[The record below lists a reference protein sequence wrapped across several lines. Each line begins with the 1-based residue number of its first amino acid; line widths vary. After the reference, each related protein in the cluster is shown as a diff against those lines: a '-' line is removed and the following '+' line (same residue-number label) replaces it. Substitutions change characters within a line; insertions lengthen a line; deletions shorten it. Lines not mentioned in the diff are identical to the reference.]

1 MSVLPFLAVATV
13 GAVIATLLRDIR
25 RLGTLTGLGAVVVA
39 LAAACFISPDAPL
52 TIGGGA
58 LAGSDHLRLVLTLC
72 LTGGLLV
79 LVVARLATW
88 QPSAPG
94 ALLGGAAGIGLALG
108 LAGTPPGLLGAAA
121 ATIAA
126 SVLALGSP
134 AAPSRIRA
142 LARELRGAAT
152 SLVIGLI
159 AAGIMPGAAPAP
171 GAVPAEPAA
180 AALVLLGMAL
190 IVAHRFGAIPLHARV
205 SRLAD
210 AAPSGALPILAAWI
224 PAAWGLVILGWAP
237 VALGP
242 SSAGLGLE
250 RGLVVTLALATLLL
264 GTVAALIQDEVE
276 HVVAYTIVADA
287 GVALLALAARDPAA
301 RDAARAW
308 VLVFATTRTA
318 MIGWT
323 IAFRAAFGTGRLRDT
338 TGWLRRGPVLGV
350 ALAGILLAAVGWP
363 GLLAWD
369 ARLAILQSATAG
381 PALLLAYAGSLGTG
395 PAIHEFW
402 QTYSQPSTVVTAAS
416 GDLPHDQVVALA
428 AGAFGTGGGPTPR
441 YLPAPAI
448 PAGERTLRASRPST
462 QAQLVLGVPAI
473 ARDHPDQWTLSVLNA
488 VLGDGMSSRLFLE
501 VREELGLAYDVGS
514 SIVAYSDAGV
524 LSIYAGVDP
533 GRIRPTIAAV
543 LAELARL
550 RDEDVSD
557 REMAKV
563 KAYLAGRLEVRLDET
578 RYLASWVGT
587 QEALHDRV
595 LTPDEA
601 LAAIEAVTI
610 ADVRTLAC
618 RLFHDEALRLAVV
631 APPGKGR
638 ALESTLRLPVRRS
651 PARR

>member
-1 MSVLPFLAVATV
+1 MSVLPFLATAIV
-13 GAVIATLLRDIR
+13 GAVIATLLREFR
-25 RLGTLTGLGAVVVA
+25 RLGTLAGLGAVVVA
-39 LAAACFISPDAPL
+39 LAAAGLINPDTPL
-52 TIGGGA
+52 SIGGGA

-72 LTGGLLV
+72 LAGGLLV
-79 LVVARLATW
+79 LIVARLATW

-94 ALLGGAAGIGLALG
+94 ALLGGAAGISFALG

-210 AAPSGALPILAAWI
+210 AAPSGALPILAAWL

-237 VALGP
+237 AALGP

-250 RGLVVTLALATLLL
+250 RGLIVTLALATLLL

-287 GVALLALAARDPAA
+287 GVALLALAALDPAA

-338 TGWLRRGPVLGV
+338 TGWLRRGPALGV

-395 PAIHEFW
+395 AAICRLLVVGGGRPSPIVAGSLGELPRLPERPPAGAAAPVTDGPPPVGAIARAAARARRLRVAAG
-402 QTYSQPSTVVTAAS
+402 VVGRDARRTLELNRVPLRAFAVILL
-416 GDLPHDQVVALA
+416 GGLALLTA
-428 AGAFGTGGGPTPR
+428 AGAFGIDAAARAPGPVLPSLSPFVGG
-441 YLPAPAI
+441 
-448 PAGERTLRASRPST
+448 
-462 QAQLVLGVPAI
+462 
-473 ARDHPDQWTLSVLNA
+473 
-488 VLGDGMSSRLFLE
+488 
-501 VREELGLAYDVGS
+501 
-514 SIVAYSDAGV
+514 
-524 LSIYAGVDP
+524 
-533 GRIRPTIAAV
+533 
-543 LAELARL
+543 
-550 RDEDVSD
+550 
-557 REMAKV
+557 
-563 KAYLAGRLEVRLDET
+563 
-578 RYLASWVGT
+578 
-587 QEALHDRV
+587 
-595 LTPDEA
+595 
-601 LAAIEAVTI
+601 
-610 ADVRTLAC
+610 
-618 RLFHDEALRLAVV
+618 
-631 APPGKGR
+631 
-638 ALESTLRLPVRRS
+638 
-651 PARR
+651 

>member
-1 MSVLPFLAVATV
+1 MSVLPFLAVAIV

-25 RLGTLTGLGAVVVA
+25 RLGTIAGLGAVVVA
-39 LAAACFISPDAPL
+39 LAAACFINPDTPL
-52 TIGGGA
+52 SIGGGA

-72 LTGGLLV
+72 LAGGLLV

-190 IVAHRFGAIPLHARV
+190 VVAHRFGAIPLHARV

-210 AAPSGALPILAAWI
+210 AAPSGALPILAAWL

-237 VALGP
+237 AALGP

-276 HVVAYTIVADA
+276 HVVAYTVVADA
-287 GVALLALAARDPAA
+287 GVALLALAALDPAA

-323 IAFRAAFGTGRLRDT
+323 IAFRAAFGTGRLCDT
-338 TGWLRRGPVLGV
+338 TGWLRRAPALGV
-350 ALAGILLAAVGWP
+350 ALAAILLAAVGWP

-395 PAIHEFW
+395 AAICRLLVVGGGRPSAIVAGSLGELPRLPAR
-402 QTYSQPSTVVTAAS
+402 PVTGAAAPVTN
-416 GDLPHDQVVALA
+416 GAPPVGAIARAGARARWLRVAAGAVGRDARRTLELNRVPLRAFAVIMLGGLALLTA
-428 AGAFGTGGGPTPR
+428 AGAFGIDAAARAPGPVLPSLSPFVGG
-441 YLPAPAI
+441 
-448 PAGERTLRASRPST
+448 
-462 QAQLVLGVPAI
+462 
-473 ARDHPDQWTLSVLNA
+473 
-488 VLGDGMSSRLFLE
+488 
-501 VREELGLAYDVGS
+501 
-514 SIVAYSDAGV
+514 
-524 LSIYAGVDP
+524 
-533 GRIRPTIAAV
+533 
-543 LAELARL
+543 
-550 RDEDVSD
+550 
-557 REMAKV
+557 
-563 KAYLAGRLEVRLDET
+563 
-578 RYLASWVGT
+578 
-587 QEALHDRV
+587 
-595 LTPDEA
+595 
-601 LAAIEAVTI
+601 
-610 ADVRTLAC
+610 
-618 RLFHDEALRLAVV
+618 
-631 APPGKGR
+631 
-638 ALESTLRLPVRRS
+638 
-651 PARR
+651 

>member
-1 MSVLPFLAVATV
+1 MSVLPFLAVAIV

-25 RLGTLTGLGAVVVA
+25 RLGTIAGLGAVVVA
-39 LAAACFISPDAPL
+39 LAAACFINPDTPL
-52 TIGGGA
+52 SIGGGA

-72 LTGGLLV
+72 LAGGLLV

-210 AAPSGALPILAAWI
+210 AAPSGALPILAAWL

-237 VALGP
+237 AALGP

-250 RGLVVTLALATLLL
+250 RGLIVTLALATLLL

-287 GVALLALAARDPAA
+287 GVALLALAALDPAA

-338 TGWLRRGPVLGV
+338 TGWLRRAPALGV
-350 ALAGILLAAVGWP
+350 ALTGILVAAVGWP

-395 PAIHEFW
+395 AAICRLLVVGGGRPSPIVAGSLGELPRLPERPPAGAAAPVTDGAPPVGAIARARARARRLRVAAA
-402 QTYSQPSTVVTAAS
+402 VVGRDARRTLELNRVPLRAFAVILL
-416 GDLPHDQVVALA
+416 GGLALLTA
-428 AGAFGTGGGPTPR
+428 AGAFGIDAAARAPGPVLPSLSPFVGG
-441 YLPAPAI
+441 
-448 PAGERTLRASRPST
+448 
-462 QAQLVLGVPAI
+462 
-473 ARDHPDQWTLSVLNA
+473 
-488 VLGDGMSSRLFLE
+488 
-501 VREELGLAYDVGS
+501 
-514 SIVAYSDAGV
+514 
-524 LSIYAGVDP
+524 
-533 GRIRPTIAAV
+533 
-543 LAELARL
+543 
-550 RDEDVSD
+550 
-557 REMAKV
+557 
-563 KAYLAGRLEVRLDET
+563 
-578 RYLASWVGT
+578 
-587 QEALHDRV
+587 
-595 LTPDEA
+595 
-601 LAAIEAVTI
+601 
-610 ADVRTLAC
+610 
-618 RLFHDEALRLAVV
+618 
-631 APPGKGR
+631 
-638 ALESTLRLPVRRS
+638 
-651 PARR
+651 

>member
-1 MSVLPFLAVATV
+1 MSLLPFLAVAIV
-13 GAVIATLLRDIR
+13 GTVIATLLRDIR
-25 RLGTLTGLGAVVVA
+25 RLGTLVGLGAVVVA
-39 LAAACFISPDAPL
+39 LAAACLINPDTPL
-52 TIGGGA
+52 GIGGGA

-72 LTGGLLV
+72 LGGGLLV
-79 LVVARLATW
+79 LVVARLSTW

-126 SVLALGSP
+126 SAIALGSP

-159 AAGIMPGAAPAP
+159 AAGIVPGTAAARAP
-171 GAVPAEPAA
+171 GAGPAEPAA

-190 IVAHRFGAIPLHARV
+190 VVAHRFGAIPLHARV

-210 AAPSGALPILAAWI
+210 AAPSGALPILAAWL

-237 VALGP
+237 AALGP

-250 RGLVVTLALATLLL
+250 RSLVVTLALATLLL

-287 GVALLALAARDPAA
+287 GVALLALAALDPAA

-338 TGWLRRGPVLGV
+338 TGWLRRAPALGV
-350 ALAGILLAAVGWP
+350 ALAGILVAAVGWP
-363 GLLAWD
+363 GLLTWD

-395 PAIHEFW
+395 AAIFRLLVVGGGRPSAIVAGSLGELPRLPARPVAGAAAAVTDGAPPVGAIA
-402 QTYSQPSTVVTAAS
+402 TAGALARAGALASRLRVAAPAVSQ
-416 GDLPHDQVVALA
+416 DALRTLELNRVPLRAFAVILLGGLALLTA
-428 AGAFGTGGGPTPR
+428 AGAFGIDAAARAPGPVLPSLSPFVGG
-441 YLPAPAI
+441 
-448 PAGERTLRASRPST
+448 
-462 QAQLVLGVPAI
+462 
-473 ARDHPDQWTLSVLNA
+473 
-488 VLGDGMSSRLFLE
+488 
-501 VREELGLAYDVGS
+501 
-514 SIVAYSDAGV
+514 
-524 LSIYAGVDP
+524 
-533 GRIRPTIAAV
+533 
-543 LAELARL
+543 
-550 RDEDVSD
+550 
-557 REMAKV
+557 
-563 KAYLAGRLEVRLDET
+563 
-578 RYLASWVGT
+578 
-587 QEALHDRV
+587 
-595 LTPDEA
+595 
-601 LAAIEAVTI
+601 
-610 ADVRTLAC
+610 
-618 RLFHDEALRLAVV
+618 
-631 APPGKGR
+631 
-638 ALESTLRLPVRRS
+638 
-651 PARR
+651 

>member
-1 MSVLPFLAVATV
+1 MSVLPFLAVAIV

-25 RLGTLTGLGAVVVA
+25 RLGTIAGLGAVVVA
-39 LAAACFISPDAPL
+39 LAAACFINPDTPL
-52 TIGGGA
+52 SIGGGA

-72 LTGGLLV
+72 LAGGLLV

-159 AAGIMPGAAPAP
+159 AAGIMPGAAPPP

-210 AAPSGALPILAAWI
+210 AAPSGALPILAAWL

-237 VALGP
+237 AALGP

-287 GVALLALAARDPAA
+287 GVALLAMAALDPAA

-338 TGWLRRGPVLGV
+338 TGWLRRGPALGV

-395 PAIHEFW
+395 AAICRLLVVGGGRPSPIVAGSLGELPRLPERPPAGAAAPVTDGAPPVGAIARARARARRLRVAAA
-402 QTYSQPSTVVTAAS
+402 VVGRDARRTLELNRVPLRAFAVILL
-416 GDLPHDQVVALA
+416 GGLALLTA
-428 AGAFGTGGGPTPR
+428 AGAFGIDAAARAPGPVLPSLSPFVGG
-441 YLPAPAI
+441 
-448 PAGERTLRASRPST
+448 
-462 QAQLVLGVPAI
+462 
-473 ARDHPDQWTLSVLNA
+473 
-488 VLGDGMSSRLFLE
+488 
-501 VREELGLAYDVGS
+501 
-514 SIVAYSDAGV
+514 
-524 LSIYAGVDP
+524 
-533 GRIRPTIAAV
+533 
-543 LAELARL
+543 
-550 RDEDVSD
+550 
-557 REMAKV
+557 
-563 KAYLAGRLEVRLDET
+563 
-578 RYLASWVGT
+578 
-587 QEALHDRV
+587 
-595 LTPDEA
+595 
-601 LAAIEAVTI
+601 
-610 ADVRTLAC
+610 
-618 RLFHDEALRLAVV
+618 
-631 APPGKGR
+631 
-638 ALESTLRLPVRRS
+638 
-651 PARR
+651 

>member
-1 MSVLPFLAVATV
+1 MSVLPFLAVAIL

-25 RLGTLTGLGAVVVA
+25 RLGPLAGLGAVVVA
-39 LAAACFISPDAPL
+39 LAAASLINPDTPL
-52 TIGGGA
+52 SIGGGA

-72 LTGGLLV
+72 LAGGLLV
-79 LVVARLATW
+79 LIVTRLATW

-121 ATIAA
+121 ATIVA

-152 SLVIGLI
+152 SLVIGLL
-159 AAGIMPGAAPAP
+159 AAGIVPGVAPAL

-190 IVAHRFGAIPLHARV
+190 VVAHRFGAIPLHARV

-210 AAPSGALPILAAWI
+210 AAPSGALPILAAWL

-237 VALGP
+237 AALGP

-250 RGLVVTLALATLLL
+250 RGLVVALALATLLL

-287 GVALLALAARDPAA
+287 GVALLALAALDPAA

-338 TGWLRRGPVLGV
+338 TGWLRRAPALGV
-350 ALAGILLAAVGWP
+350 ALAGILVAAVGWP

-395 PAIHEFW
+395 AAIFRLLVVGGGRPSAIVAGSLGELPRLPARPGADA
-402 QTYSQPSTVVTAAS
+402 SAPVTDAAPPARAIAAARALAS
-416 GDLPHDQVVALA
+416 RLRVAAAAVGRDTRPTLELNRIPLRAFAVILLAGLALLTA
-428 AGAFGTGGGPTPR
+428 AGAFGIDAAARAPGPV
-441 YLPAPAI
+441 LPSLSPFV
-448 PAGERTLRASRPST
+448 AG
-462 QAQLVLGVPAI
+462 
-473 ARDHPDQWTLSVLNA
+473 
-488 VLGDGMSSRLFLE
+488 
-501 VREELGLAYDVGS
+501 
-514 SIVAYSDAGV
+514 
-524 LSIYAGVDP
+524 
-533 GRIRPTIAAV
+533 
-543 LAELARL
+543 
-550 RDEDVSD
+550 
-557 REMAKV
+557 
-563 KAYLAGRLEVRLDET
+563 
-578 RYLASWVGT
+578 
-587 QEALHDRV
+587 
-595 LTPDEA
+595 
-601 LAAIEAVTI
+601 
-610 ADVRTLAC
+610 
-618 RLFHDEALRLAVV
+618 
-631 APPGKGR
+631 
-638 ALESTLRLPVRRS
+638 
-651 PARR
+651 